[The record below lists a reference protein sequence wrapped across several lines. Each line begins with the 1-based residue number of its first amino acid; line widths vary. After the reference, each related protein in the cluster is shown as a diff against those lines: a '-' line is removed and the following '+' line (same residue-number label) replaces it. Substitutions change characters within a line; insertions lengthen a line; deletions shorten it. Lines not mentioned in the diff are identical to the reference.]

1 MTIKPVYHDCYI
13 FGLVIKK
20 KNLYYEE
27 INVYAKAL
35 SIVFEMGNGGG
46 MQTLKKNPPYTP
58 IFKTLIHGGEIVLE

>member
-20 KNLYYEE
+20 KNSLLR
-27 INVYAKAL
+27 IGMRRHLASFLKW
-35 SIVFEMGNGGG
+35 EMGGGDAD
-46 MQTLKKNPPYTP
+46 LKKNPYTP